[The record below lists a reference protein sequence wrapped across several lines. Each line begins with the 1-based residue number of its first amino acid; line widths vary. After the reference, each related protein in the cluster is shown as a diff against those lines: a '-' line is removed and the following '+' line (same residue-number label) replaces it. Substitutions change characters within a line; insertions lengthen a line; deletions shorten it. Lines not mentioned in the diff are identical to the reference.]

1 MRRHF
6 ISQGQLF
13 SIDNLDLTGSVKEDK
28 PLQFQSQAPPVAPQK
43 SDLVNRLMQERRVTG
58 HDTPKNP
65 ISNLLADVQ
74 AKLEHQL
81 EE

>member
-13 SIDNLDLTGSVKEDK
+13 SIDNLDLTGSVKEDQ
-28 PLQFQSQAPPVAPQK
+28 PRAFQAQAAPVAPPK
-43 SDLVNRLMQERRVTG
+43 SDLVNRLMEERRVSG
-58 HDTPKNP
+58 PATPKNP